1 MFDAMLNHL
10 ETDLRSSLGAYVAE
24 LVATARAR
32 LEGAHVDV
40 ANYKERA
47 QGLTEMAEECAEALA
62 EVDARCTELG
72 LEIAAMQSHK
82 EGQEGRVVPNVCGYK
97 WQYAVQNGAVQ
108 SYFGSM
114 DCGDRHGHY
123 LLLFWYL
130 R

>member
-1 MFDAMLNHL
+1 MSDAMLNHL
-10 ETDLRSSLGAYVAE
+10 ETDLCSSLGAYVAE

-40 ANYKERA
+40 AKERA
-47 QGLTEMAEECAEALA
+47 QGLTEMAEERA
-62 EVDARCTELG
+62 EVLDEVDVRRTELG
-72 LEIAAMQSHK
+72 LEIAAMHSHK